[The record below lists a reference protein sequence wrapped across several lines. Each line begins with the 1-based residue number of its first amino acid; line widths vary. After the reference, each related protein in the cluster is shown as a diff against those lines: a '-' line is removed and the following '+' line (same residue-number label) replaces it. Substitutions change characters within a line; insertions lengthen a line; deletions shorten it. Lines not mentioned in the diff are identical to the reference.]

1 MKVFIL
7 TIFLSLAVFAQSSE
21 VSSYIKTLNSEV
33 LKQEP
38 TFKGF
43 DSKRGE
49 VIFTSKHIGKKGK
62 EVSCVSCHGDD
73 LSKKGENFFTGKVI
87 DPLSPSVNAE
97 RLSSL
102 KSVKKWLR
110 RNFKDV
116 YNREGTAKEKGDV
129 LAYISSK

>member
-1 MKVFIL
+1 MKSIL
-7 TIFLSLAVFAQSSE
+7 LMFVLSLSVFAQSNE
-21 VSSYIKTLNSEV
+21 VKNYIKTLELEV
-33 LKQEP
+33 LKVEP

-43 DSKRGE
+43 DIKRGE
-49 VIFTSKHIGKKGK
+49 EIFTSKHIGKKGK
-62 EVSCVSCHGDD
+62 EISCVSCHTND

-87 DPLSPSVNAE
+87 EPLSPKANSE
-97 RLSSL
+97 RLSSV

-129 LAYISSK
+129 LTYINTK

>member
-7 TIFLSLAVFAQSSE
+7 SIFLSLSVFAQSSE
-21 VSSYIKTLNSEV
+21 VNSYLKALNSEV
-33 LKQEP
+33 LKKDP
-38 TFKGF
+38 TFQGF

-49 VIFTSKHIGKKGK
+49 VFFTSKHIGKKGK
-62 EVSCVSCHGDD
+62 EISCVSCHGND
-73 LSKKGENFFTGKVI
+73 LSNRGENFFTGKVI
-87 DPLSPSVNAE
+87 EPLSPSTNVE

-129 LAYISSK
+129 LAYIMSK

>member
-7 TIFLSLAVFAQSSE
+7 TLFLSLSVFAQSSE
-21 VSSYIKTLNSEV
+21 VSNYLKTLNSEV
-33 LKQEP
+33 LKQDP
-38 TFKGF
+38 TFQGF
-43 DSKRGE
+43 NSKRGE

-62 EVSCVSCHGDD
+62 EISCVSCHGND
-73 LSKKGENFFTGKVI
+73 LSKKGENFFTGKDI

>member
-1 MKVFIL
+1 MKGLTL
-7 TIFLSLAVFAQSSE
+7 TIFLSLSIFAQSNE
-21 VSSYIKTLNSEV
+21 VNSYIKALNAEV
-33 LKQEP
+33 LKEDP

-49 VIFTSKHIGKKGK
+49 VIFTSKYICKKGK
-62 EVSCVSCHGDD
+62 EISCVSCHGND
-73 LSKKGENFFTGKVI
+73 LSNKGENFFTGKVI
-87 DPLSPSVNAE
+87 EPLSPSTNAE

-129 LAYISSK
+129 LAYIMSK

>member
-1 MKVFIL
+1 MKVFIV
-7 TIFLSLAVFAQSSE
+7 TIFLTLSVFAQSSE
-21 VSSYIKTLNSEV
+21 VDKYLQTLNAEV
-33 LKQEP
+33 LKQDP

-62 EVSCVSCHGDD
+62 EVSCVSCHGGD

-87 DPLSPSVNAE
+87 EPLSPSVNPE

-116 YNREGTAKEKGDV
+116 YKREGTAKEKGDV
-129 LAYISSK
+129 LTYISSK